1 MKRTDSITNATY
13 VDLDV
18 KVLQVEG
25 MLPDINTD
33 DRDVSQERV
42 LVSGGHD
49 LETLGGGV
57 QSLTVTNKSQQ
68 HINNWGEKD

>member
-1 MKRTDSITNATY
+1 MKRTHSPTNATY